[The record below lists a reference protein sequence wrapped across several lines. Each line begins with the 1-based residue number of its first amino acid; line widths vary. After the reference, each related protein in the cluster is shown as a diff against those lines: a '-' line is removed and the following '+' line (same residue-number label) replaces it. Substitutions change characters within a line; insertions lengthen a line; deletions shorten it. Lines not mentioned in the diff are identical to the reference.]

1 MKKLF
6 TYVDWFTEKT
16 SNYIQFLVLVMMLIV
31 VISVVTRYFLKI
43 GFIWALPI
51 NRQLWGVFILFAG
64 SYTMLM
70 NRHLNIEVLTSRLP
84 FAIQFCLKILN
95 LLIFISVLGI
105 IIWQSSKVALNSVLL
120 RELSQGTPKIPLY
133 TIKTAIPL
141 LCVVFLFQG
150 IASLLRGFHEKE
162 SDEEGVD

>member
-31 VISVVTRYFLKI
+31 VISVVTRYFEI

-51 NRQLWGVFILFAG
+51 NRQLWGFYSFAG

-70 NRHLNIEVLTSRLP
+70 NRHLSIEVLTSRLP

-105 IIWQSSKVALNSVLL
+105 IIWQSSKVALNSV
-120 RELSQGTPKIPLY
+120 
-133 TIKTAIPL
+133 
-141 LCVVFLFQG
+141 
-150 IASLLRGFHEKE
+150 
-162 SDEEGVD
+162 